1 MQPLTDALVAL
12 KIGAPNACAAFALS
26 LSQEGVMG
34 INDLSLFTEAEA
46 RDVLARAGVKE
57 LQLRKVMQAAA
68 PPLSSVSL
76 STIALSSPLSRPLEC
91 E

>member
-1 MQPLTDALVAL
+1 
-12 KIGAPNACAAFALS
+12 
-26 LSQEGVMG
+26 MG
-34 INDLSLFTEAEA
+34 IDDLSLFTEAEA